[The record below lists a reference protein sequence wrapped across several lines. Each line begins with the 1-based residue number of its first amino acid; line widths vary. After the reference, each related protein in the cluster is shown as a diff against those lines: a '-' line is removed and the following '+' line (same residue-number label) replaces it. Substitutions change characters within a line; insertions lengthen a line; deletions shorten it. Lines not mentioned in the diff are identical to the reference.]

1 MKFKDLREFISF
13 LEGKD
18 ALRRIQTPVSCELEI
33 TEITDRVIKSGG
45 PALLFENVAG
55 YEIPVAINLF
65 GSHQRM
71 AWALGVEKLDDAV
84 ERVHALLQLMHGP
97 PEGALN
103 KLRTLGQLVQL
114 GSFQPKT
121 VRNAPCQEIVLEG
134 DDVDLFDFPIL
145 KCWPMDGGRFITLPL
160 VITRDPETG
169 VQNYGTYRLQVYDRN
184 TTGMHWQTH
193 KVGARHY
200 RLNQLGQGERME
212 VAVAL
217 GGDPASIWSGSAP
230 LPPDIDEMI
239 VAGFLREEG
248 VELVKGKTVDVL
260 VPAHAEIVLEG
271 YVVPGE
277 ERSEGPF
284 GDHTGY
290 YSMED
295 DYPVFHVQAVT
306 RRRNPIYPAAV
317 VGRPPMEDYWMG
329 KVSERLLLP
338 TLRLVLPEIVDVNMP
353 AEGVFHNLVIVSIK
367 KEYPGQARKVMH
379 GLWGVGLM
387 SLAKT
392 IVVVDHFVNVHD
404 ISEVAWRVANNID
417 PARDFEFTKGP
428 IDDLDFA
435 SPTPKFGSK
444 VGIDATQKGPL
455 EGHERPWPPDIVMS
469 PEIKEL
475 VDRKWSEY
483 GIG

>member
-1 MKFKDLREFISF
+1 M
-13 LEGKD
+13 EGKD